1 MSKYWDI
8 SIVSIMVLFFARII
22 VYPLFKEVIRFYQLK
37 SKATK
42 TKGKIVNVEELKDS
56 DGLKMYKPIIE
67 YIANDN
73 KFYFTPN
80 DATMYKPS
88 IGKHI
93 EIIYDAESPQKA
105 SINNKRFI
113 AFMYF
118 KVIFTLGILM
128 ILFFLLVKAIKSFI

>member
-8 SIVSIMVLFFARII
+8 SIVLIMILFFTRII
-22 VYPLFKEVIRFYQLK
+22 IYPLFKEVIKFYQLK
-37 SKATK
+37 RKATK
-42 TKGKIVNVEELKDS
+42 VNGKIVNVEESKDS
-56 DGLKMYKPIIE
+56 NGLKMYKPIIE

-80 DATMYKPS
+80 DATMYKPA
-88 IGKHI
+88 IGKQM

-113 AFMYF
+113 GFMYF
-118 KVIFTLGILM
+118 KIIFTLSILV
-128 ILFFLLVKAIKSFI
+128 ILFFLLVKVIEPFI

>member
-8 SIVSIMVLFFARII
+8 SIVLIMILFFTRII
-22 VYPLFKEVIRFYQLK
+22 IYPLFKEVIKFYQLK
-37 SKATK
+37 RKATK
-42 TKGKIVNVEELKDS
+42 TKGKIVNVEELKDP

-73 KFYFTPN
+73 KFYFIPN

-88 IGKHI
+88 IGKKM

-113 AFMYF
+113 GFMYF

-128 ILFFLLVKAIKSFI
+128 ILFFLLVKVIKPFI